1 MSDLQISLLAVG
13 AAVVVGVYL
22 FNLWQERKLRR
33 RTEQAFAREHPDVLL
48 EDAGAE
54 AAKRV
59 EPTIAV
65 EAPAAVPAGTPVTP
79 AAPVTA
85 APVMKDAPDALA
97 IDPVIDYVAEVN
109 LAAPVAGSGLRDELR
124 ALLAETGKAV
134 LAEGYDA
141 ASGVWVDAVGTR
153 QFARLRFGL
162 QISNRGGAI
171 AQAQLTAFLD
181 AVTKWAG
188 AREGRVKSLDIEAA
202 HAMAVQLDR
211 FCADVDIAIGVNVV
225 GADGTPFTGAR
236 IRALAELN
244 GLRLEPD
251 GVFYARDEAGN
262 VLYTLDNHEPM
273 PFVPEQMRALH
284 TRGVTFLLDVPRVAG
299 ALPAFDAMLATARE
313 FAAEL
318 GGTLVDDNRA
328 QLSDAAIAAIRKQL
342 EGILAKMEAGRIAA
356 GSARALRL
364 FG

>member
-13 AAVVVGVYL
+13 AAVVLCVYL
-22 FNLWQERKLRR
+22 FNLWQERKLRQ
-33 RTEQAFAREHPDVLL
+33 RTEQAFAHEHPDVLL
-48 EDAGAE
+48 EDAGTPVV
-54 AAKRV
+54 KRV
-59 EPTIAV
+59 EPTITA
-65 EAPAAVPAGTPVTP
+65 EAPAEAIAPVIPATPVPATA
-79 AAPVTA
+79 AAP
-85 APVMKDAPDALA
+85 LA

-109 LAAPVAGSGLRDELR
+109 LVSPVAGSGLRDELR
-124 ALLAETGKAV
+124 ALLAESGKSV

-141 ASGVWVDAVGTR
+141 ASGDWVDAVGTL

-162 QISNRGGAI
+162 QISNRSGAI
-171 AQAQLTAFLD
+171 SQAQLMDFLD
-181 AVTKWAG
+181 AVTKWARV
-188 AREGRVKSLDIEAA
+188 REGQVKSLDLEAA

-225 GADGTPFTGAR
+225 SADGRPFTGTR
-236 IRALAELN
+236 IRSLAELN
-244 GLRLEPD
+244 ALRLEPD
-251 GVFYARDEAGN
+251 GVFYARSEAGDI
-262 VLYTLDNHEPM
+262 LYTLDNHEPM

-299 ALPAFDAMLATARE
+299 ALPAFDAMLTAARA

-328 QLSDAAIAAIRKQL
+328 QLSDPAIAAIRKQL